1 MTKLINT
8 FGDFRI
14 ERRGLEQDY
23 RLLLDAY
30 LELRHELDAIRGG
43 RQDAE

>member
-1 MTKLINT
+1 MVKLINT

-14 ERRGLEQDY
+14 EQKGLDHDY

-30 LELRHELDAIRGG
+30 LELRRELDLIRGA
-43 RQDAE
+43 RA